1 MALATAR
8 WFKARWN
15 LHMTSMHRA
24 LRRASRQHWVLSRDQ
39 ALADGMT
46 RHSISRVLR
55 NREWRRVFPSVYLVG
70 QAPITWKARLM
81 AAILWAGPGAV
92 ASHRSAAALLALRH
106 GDKDRLEISS
116 PRRLNSRYGITI
128 HHDSSLPIK
137 AIAYSDNIPVT
148 RMARTILDLC
158 AVLSYSAATSAVVD
172 AVRRDLLSLLDL
184 CRVLDEPSGK
194 RGGRTVLRRILM
206 TRFARGVTDS
216 DAEDLFIE
224 MAEHRG
230 LAFVHHF
237 VVQDPGF
244 RAELDFAEV
253 PIRLD
258 VEIDGGKGHNDP
270 VAVQRD
276 KNRDAELISR
286 GWTVL
291 RFTYWDLIR
300 RPDWVF
306 ETIRVVQ
313 ARREASVTT
322 GPPNAAGL

>member
-1 MALATAR
+1 
-8 WFKARWN
+8 
-15 LHMTSMHRA
+15 
-24 LRRASRQHWVLSRDQ
+24 
-39 ALADGMT
+39 
-46 RHSISRVLR
+46 
-55 NREWRRVFPSVYLVG
+55 
-70 QAPITWKARLM
+70 
-81 AAILWAGPGAV
+81 
-92 ASHRSAAALLALRH
+92 
-106 GDKDRLEISS
+106 
-116 PRRLNSRYGITI
+116 
-128 HHDSSLPIK
+128 
-137 AIAYSDNIPVT
+137 
-148 RMARTILDLC
+148 MARTILDLC
-158 AVLSYSAATSAVVD
+158 SVLSYSAATSAVVD

-184 CRVLDEPSGK
+184 GRVLDEPSGK
-194 RGGRTVLRRILM
+194 RGGRTVLRRVLM